1 MLYQLT
7 KDGAKWAIEVSGGP
21 AEESVVKTFGSR
33 EDAEAWRRAI
43 SHGEE
48 DAPVLEPRKEK
59 NTCRRKTKFP
69 YWRRFRRRI

>member
-21 AEESVVKTFGSR
+21 QEKPFTKTFASR

-43 SHGEE
+43 SHGDEE
-48 DAPVLEPRKEK
+48 APVLKPLSSKSTEK
-59 NTCRRKTKFP
+59 KALKKKRSD
-69 YWRRFRRRI
+69 

>member
-7 KDGAKWAIEVSGGP
+7 KDGAKWAIEVSGSP
-21 AEESVVKTFGSR
+21 AEESIVKTFGSR

-43 SHGEE
+43 SHGEK

-59 NTCRRKTKFP
+59 KVSKKATVKKSD
-69 YWRRFRRRI
+69 

>member
-21 AEESVVKTFGSR
+21 AEESIVKTFGSR

-43 SHGEE
+43 SKGDEE
-48 DAPVLEPRKEK
+48 APVLKPLTAKTTAKKAKKKETSK
-59 NTCRRKTKFP
+59 D
-69 YWRRFRRRI
+69 

>member
-43 SHGEE
+43 SHGEK
-48 DAPVLEPRKEK
+48 DAPVLKSLSDRKMSKKAVNKAKAE
-59 NTCRRKTKFP
+59 
-69 YWRRFRRRI
+69 

>member
-7 KDGAKWAIEVSGGP
+7 KDGAKWAIEVSGGSQ
-21 AEESVVKTFGSR
+21 EKSIKKTFGSR

-48 DAPVLEPRKEK
+48 EAPVLKLVSSKKSEK
-59 NTCRRKTKFP
+59 KAVNKAKAE
-69 YWRRFRRRI
+69 

>member
-21 AEESVVKTFGSR
+21 QEKSIKKTFGSR

-48 DAPVLEPRKEK
+48 EAPVLKSLSDRKMSKKVAKKKETK
-59 NTCRRKTKFP
+59 ND
-69 YWRRFRRRI
+69 

>member
-21 AEESVVKTFGSR
+21 QEKPIVKTFSSR

-43 SHGEE
+43 SKGDEE
-48 DAPVLEPRKEK
+48 APVLKPLTAKTTAKKAKKKETSK
-59 NTCRRKTKFP
+59 D
-69 YWRRFRRRI
+69 